1 MIEIMKLVSKLMI
14 CSYFC
19 YYIARLFEDENFV
32 ILLNFNLNLE
42 EYFSLQSQNKIQI
55 SLLVCNCAFLIF
67 SGNINKFFIII
78 PISLTILLFIHET
91 PLDDKMR
98 FHEFIILALLIS
110 IILIIFD
117 NDSQTGN
124 ENVQVYSK
132 EKIKSIKEKLKFD
145 HFQSKKIE
153 LAD

>member
-1 MIEIMKLVSKLMI
+1 MKLVSKIMI
-14 CSYFC
+14 CSYFF

-32 ILLNFNLNLE
+32 ILLNYNLNLD
-42 EYFSLQSQNKIQI
+42 EYFSLQSQNKMQI
-55 SLLVCNCAFLIF
+55 SLLVLNCAFLIF
-67 SGNINKFFIII
+67 SGYINKFFIII

-98 FHEFIILALLIS
+98 FHEFIFLALLIS

-117 NDSQTGN
+117 NDSQTGD